1 MAAGGRQL
9 EPETPGRVSY
19 AIESTADGSLVVSEI
34 IDINAPIDKVWAA
47 YTTSGG
53 YESWAAPHARIDL
66 RPGGQ
71 ILASYDVEK
80 GFDSEN
86 TVSLTIVNFVP
97 ERVLTLQADI
107 GKNWPEILR
116 RDAVNLYNVILFEEL
131 GEAQT
136 RITSYALGYRDSEE
150 LRGMMQFFEEQ
161 NRMLYGRLI
170 AYLEAG

>member
-34 IDINAPIDKVWAA
+34 IDINALIDKVWAA
-47 YTTSGG
+47 YTRSGG

-136 RITSYALGYRDSEE
+136 RITSYALGYSDSEE